1 MECFDTIETVK
12 AAIHT
17 FHTPNLKA
25 VVKKIS
31 DSSDNILLRSVFRL
45 TPKPHSS
52 SRVPVDNNTLQQGMV
67 QYAKNCVQ
75 PGFDY
80 FEKHLNSSLKD
91 ALKAFKAARL
101 FSPQKLQ
108 DIQPNAKA
116 VDALNAFPF
125 FSSSEI
131 DELKQELP
139 TYLAKVIDLSPET
152 QCLD

>member
-1 MECFDTIETVK
+1 
-12 AAIHT
+12 
-17 FHTPNLKA
+17 
-25 VVKKIS
+25 
-31 DSSDNILLRSVFRL
+31 
-45 TPKPHSS
+45 
-52 SRVPVDNNTLQQGMV
+52 MV
-67 QYAKNCVQ
+67 QYAKNCVH

-91 ALKAFKAARL
+91 ALKAFKDALKAFKAARL

-108 DIQPNAKA
+108 DVQPNAKA

-125 FSSSEI
+125 FSSFEI

-152 QCLD
+152 QCLDR